1 MKEKYE
7 GLKNGAISFA
17 AKAMSTIVLL
27 PSKPS
32 FVSMDTKEG
41 LCKKWEIIYKVSF
54 LCIHLH
60 YQV

>member
-41 LCKKWEIIYKVSF
+41 LCKK
-54 LCIHLH
+54 
-60 YQV
+60 